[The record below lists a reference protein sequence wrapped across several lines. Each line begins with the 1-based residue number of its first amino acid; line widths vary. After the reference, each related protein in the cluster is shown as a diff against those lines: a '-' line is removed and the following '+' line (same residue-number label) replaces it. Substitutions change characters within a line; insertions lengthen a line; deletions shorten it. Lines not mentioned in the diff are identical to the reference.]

1 MATGQDKHSIVVD
14 WTGFVN
20 AQAPSEVS
28 DPERLHSW
36 GTTSAGVTNP
46 ILIDLR
52 LKVTSPAIDTGV
64 FIPNVTDDF
73 TGKAPDLGA
82 YSMASLC
89 RSTARG
95 GCRRLESTGKSP
107 LQSKERPGR
116 QSSGCD

>member
-82 YSMASLC
+82 YEHGQPMPKYGP
-89 RSTARG
+89 RWVPT
-95 GCRRLESTGKSP
+95 
-107 LQSKERPGR
+107 PGVD
-116 QSSGCD
+116 G

>member
-1 MATGQDKHSIVVD
+1 VATGQDKHSIVVD

-82 YSMASLC
+82 YEHGQPMPKYGPRWVPTPGVDGQITPAVEGE
-89 RSTARG
+89 ARTTIE
-95 GCRRLESTGKSP
+95 RL
-107 LQSKERPGR
+107 
-116 QSSGCD
+116 